1 MNPPSQEKG
10 PPSLEASAPENRRPH
25 EALVRRHLL
34 LGWGAL
40 FFFIILGTC
49 LEYFHAFKVPLY
61 VDLDHQTR
69 RLLWRLAHAHGALL
83 SLVHLGAA
91 VTFDWLGKRAS
102 SQAAPLV
109 SFYLTGALVALP
121 LGFFLGGLTAVDGD
135 PGAFIVLVP
144 VGALFLLCGVGLL
157 FFSLKKSA

>member
-1 MNPPSQEKG
+1 MTPPPQD
-10 PPSLEASAPENRRPH
+10 SAQKTPRAH

-83 SLVHLGAA
+83 SLLHLGAA
-91 VTFDWLGKRAS
+91 TTFSWLGERRAP
-102 SQAAPLV
+102 QAAAV
-109 SFYLTGALVALP
+109 ISFCLTGALFALP
-121 LGFFLGGLTAVDGD
+121 LGFFLGGLSAVDGD
-135 PGAFIVLVP
+135 PGAFIALVP

-157 FFSLKKSA
+157 FLAVKKRA